1 LPYATPADVYGLI
14 GESDAQR
21 YWAAGTVPAG
31 DALAAAIAQG
41 ILVVEAKINAALK
54 RRGYDVPVTPS
65 TDPPSEIGTQMMA
78 ELSYVSAVLA
88 ISEYG
93 AAGVVD
99 TLPHLKKL
107 QESAAALLEAWLLG
121 TESLLDADP
130 QPPEAT
136 KLASGRLAFAGSGER
151 MSRRP
156 FKWWQNQYLG
166 GFNWNDLEERGPM

>member
-1 LPYATPADVYGLI
+1 VPYATPANVYALI
-14 GESDAQR
+14 GASDAQR
-21 YWAAGTVPAG
+21 LWANGTVPAG
-31 DALAAAIAQG
+31 IPLAAAITQG

-54 RRGYDVPVTPS
+54 RRGYAVPVAPS
-65 TDPPSEIGTQMMA
+65 TSPASELGNQMMA
-78 ELSYVSAVLA
+78 ELAYVSAVLA
-88 ISEYG
+88 ITEYG
-93 AAGVVD
+93 AAGVVE
-99 TLPHLKKL
+99 TLPQMKKL

-130 QPPEAT
+130 LPLEAE
-136 KLASGRLAFAGSGER
+136 KLTAGRLAFAGSGER